1 MTANLCGMPTNLKG
15 TVHVVQMRLNV
26 CELIGDFVNKLVQV
40 FLIGFLLNFEI
51 EAVRMRLY

>member
-1 MTANLCGMPTNLKG
+1 MPTNLKG